1 MYVMNILFD
10 VLIQTQNEEMQS
22 YRYIVLV
29 PY

>member
-29 PY
+29 SY